1 MLPKEVQ
8 KIVDRLND
16 YQEVDALPEI
26 NLIHMY
32 PLEIAYPLGY
42 YDSKFFQAI
51 GYCFESG
58 KKCDLGRHDELK
70 FEDDVVID
78 IARIYADGS
87 TLLRFKTPVAV
98 DSALYHG
105 NLYLKRKGA

>member
-8 KIVDRLND
+8 EIVDRLND
-16 YQEVDALPEI
+16 YQEVSALSEI

-32 PLEIAYPLGY
+32 PLEIAYPNGY

-51 GYCFESG
+51 GYRFESSE
-58 KKCDLGRHDELK
+58 KCDLGRHDELH
-70 FEDDVVID
+70 FEEDVVID

-87 TLLRFKTPVAV
+87 TLLRFKTPVV
-98 DSALYHG
+98 VNGALYHG
-105 NLYLKRKGA
+105 NLYLKRL